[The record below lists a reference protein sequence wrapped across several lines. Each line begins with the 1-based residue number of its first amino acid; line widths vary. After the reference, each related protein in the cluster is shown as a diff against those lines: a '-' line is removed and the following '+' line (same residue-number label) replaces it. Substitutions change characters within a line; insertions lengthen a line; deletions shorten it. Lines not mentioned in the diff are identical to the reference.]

1 LAAAGIRR
9 FEMTCWANYC
19 TEEKVVTMVNAVRQ
33 ALSALG
39 DVSNE
44 DLAAYIKT
52 TFGITVR
59 PNFMPVMRAAVKD
72 KANLELW
79 RERSA
84 GRDSTGTEDM

>member
-1 LAAAGIRR
+1 
-9 FEMTCWANYC
+9 
-19 TEEKVVTMVNAVRQ
+19 VTMVEAVRQ

-44 DLAAYIKT
+44 ELAAYIKT

-79 RERSA
+79 RRRPLSPINPSA
-84 GRDSTGTEDM
+84 AASPAP